1 MDTLKLSGNMVSI
14 STRPEDAGHA
24 EFARDCLAEN
34 RQLKAINA
42 ELLDALKNLIGY
54 AAAEIGI
61 PPNEAVGGAFKKARA
76 AIAKAEGK

>member
-1 MDTLKLSGNMVSI
+1 MTTLKLSGNMVSI

-42 ELLDALKNLIGY
+42 ELLDAMKELAPLLDGKKFDGY
-54 AAAEIGI
+54 RQHVSCI
-61 PPNEAVGGAFKKARA
+61 
-76 AIAKAEGK
+76 IAKAEGKQ